1 MTINELKD
9 ELIIMEFNN
18 YQINTVEY
26 PNKSYVIF
34 LNGKE
39 YGVYYSERGKKR
51 KLQKFLK
58 ESYACTYFLKLIKR
72 G

>member
-26 PNKSYVIF
+26 PNESYVIF

-39 YGVYYSERGKKR
+39 YEVYYSERGKNVNFKS
-51 KLQKFLK
+51 F
-58 ESYACTYFLKLIKR
+58 
-72 G
+72 

>member
-39 YGVYYSERGKKR
+39 YEVYYSERGKKR

-58 ESYACTYFLKLIKR
+58 ESDACTYFLKLIKR